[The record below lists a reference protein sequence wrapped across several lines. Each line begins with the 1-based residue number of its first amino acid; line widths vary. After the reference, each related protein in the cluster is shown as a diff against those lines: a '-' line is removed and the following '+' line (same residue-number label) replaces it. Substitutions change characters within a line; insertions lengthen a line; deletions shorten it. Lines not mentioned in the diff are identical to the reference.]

1 LHALENTMTMLAR
14 SWALLLDIIYPPRC
28 GGCDRRG
35 TLICA
40 DCLADMVPIAP
51 GLYSVDGLDALICAG
66 VFAGPLRNAVHR
78 LKYESDTPL
87 ARALAHLVSDALS
100 ADASWVAEDGTP
112 PVLVPVPLHST
123 KRRARGYNQ
132 SELLAHE
139 LGRLTSWRVDKG
151 LVRVKNTRSQ
161 VGLSADERASNV
173 ADAFEWQGGDVPE
186 RILLVDDVC
195 TTGATLTQCALA
207 LRARGC
213 EHVYAVTVARAVGH
227 AITADI

>member
-1 LHALENTMTMLAR
+1 M
-14 SWALLLDIIYPPRC
+14 
-28 GGCDRRG
+28 
-35 TLICA
+35 CA

-51 GLYSVDGLDALICAG
+51 GLYSADGLDALICVG
-66 VFAGPLRNAVHR
+66 VFAGPLRNAIHK
-78 LKYESDTPL
+78 LKYESDAPL
-87 ARALAHLVSDALS
+87 ARALAQLISDVLA
-100 ADASWVAEDGTP
+100 ADASWVAEDGDP

-139 LGRLTSWRVDKG
+139 LGKLTSWSVVKG
-151 LVRVKNTRSQ
+151 LERVKNTRSQ
-161 VGLSADERASNV
+161 VGLSADERATNV
-173 ADAFEWQGGDVPE
+173 AEAFEWRGGDIPQ

-213 EHVYAVTVARAVGH
+213 EDVYAVTVAKALGH
-227 AITADI
+227 EVTADI